1 MVRRNP
7 RLYLKDILSS
17 INAIDEYTRNMSE
30 ADFYQNGQV
39 QDAVLRRLEI
49 IGEAAKS
56 LEEEFR
62 QRYPEL
68 PWKSMAGMRDVLI
81 HQYFGVDLHRVWL
94 TIKDDLPAI
103 KQKIMEINS
112 SL

>member
-1 MVRRNP
+1 M
-7 RLYLKDILSS
+7 
-17 INAIDEYTRNMSE
+17 
-30 ADFYQNGQV
+30 
-39 QDAVLRRLEI
+39 RRLEI

-68 PWKSMAGMRDVLI
+68 PWKSMAGMRDVLT

>member
-1 MVRRNP
+1 M
-7 RLYLKDILSS
+7 
-17 INAIDEYTRNMSE
+17 
-30 ADFYQNGQV
+30 
-39 QDAVLRRLEI
+39 RRLEI

-94 TIKDDLPAI
+94 TIKDDLPTI

>member
-1 MVRRNP
+1 
-7 RLYLKDILSS
+7 
-17 INAIDEYTRNMSE
+17 
-30 ADFYQNGQV
+30 
-39 QDAVLRRLEI
+39 
-49 IGEAAKS
+49 
-56 LEEEFR
+56 
-62 QRYPEL
+62 
-68 PWKSMAGMRDVLI
+68 MAGMRDVLI